1 MNELQNGRNN
11 SLLEHKNNIFLPI
24 FYRNM
29 SNNEVGA
36 TKPDSTHKKRVLQ
49 STRPALIR
57 LKSRQNKQPNESA
70 MQEKRKITQFIKA
83 TAPAAPKNIKNITQ
97 QSDGSPINQRVKG
110 FGGSINSKK
119 S

>member
-49 STRPALIR
+49 STRPALI
-57 LKSRQNKQPNESA
+57 KVTKKQTEQIA
-70 MQEKRKITQFIKA
+70 Q
-83 TAPAAPKNIKNITQ
+83 
-97 QSDGSPINQRVKG
+97 
-110 FGGSINSKK
+110 
-119 S
+119 